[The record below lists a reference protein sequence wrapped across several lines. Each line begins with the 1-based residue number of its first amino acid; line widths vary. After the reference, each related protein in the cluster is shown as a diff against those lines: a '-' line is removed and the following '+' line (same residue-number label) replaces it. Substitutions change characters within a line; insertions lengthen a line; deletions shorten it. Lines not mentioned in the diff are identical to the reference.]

1 MRAKTSI
8 TLPRELLTR
17 IDRVDR
23 NRSALLE
30 LAAEAYLKQL
40 ARKDRD
46 RRDAGIIER
55 NADRLN
61 REAAC
66 WNTRGGGGL
75 SDLERGFDGLS
86 RR

>member
-61 REAAC
+61 RVAA
-66 WNTRGGGGL
+66 
-75 SDLERGFDGLS
+75 DVLEYQ
-86 RR
+86 RRRRSL